1 METIMTRLRLIDLY
15 KLKSFNMV
23 DEEINRRQILAI
35 KRAKDF
41 MNNSNKEEYL
51 KTYEKFNSSDYLIW
65 YK

>member
-41 MNNSNKEEYL
+41 MNNSNQEEYL
-51 KTYEKFNSSDYLIW
+51 KAYEKFNSSDYLIW

>member
-41 MNNSNKEEYL
+41 MNNSNQEEYL
-51 KTYEKFNSSDYLIW
+51 KAYEKFNSSDYLI
-65 YK
+65 

>member
-1 METIMTRLRLIDLY
+1 MTRLRLIDLY

-41 MNNSNKEEYL
+41 MNNSNQEEYL
-51 KTYEKFNSSDYLIW
+51 KAYEKFNSSDYLI
-65 YK
+65 